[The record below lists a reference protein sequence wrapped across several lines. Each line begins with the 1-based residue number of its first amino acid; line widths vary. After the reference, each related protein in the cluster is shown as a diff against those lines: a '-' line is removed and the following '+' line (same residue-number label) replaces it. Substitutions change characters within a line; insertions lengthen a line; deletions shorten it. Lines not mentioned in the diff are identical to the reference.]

1 MVCVYIKSRLILLKA
16 VIYNRNDMELFKEL
30 TSFILNYTFDLGY
43 CDELNEIKITIND
56 NEKCYYLSNTDL

>member
-1 MVCVYIKSRLILLKA
+1 MQNMVCVYIKSRLILLKA

-43 CDELNEIKITIND
+43 VDELNEIEITI
-56 NEKCYYLSNTDL
+56 YIII